1 MRKILGKYVKFRIF
15 ALIALLLCLII
26 IIFQTP
32 AFFTSEAFKGRVVDE
47 VTGKP
52 IPGVVIIASWPLQTE
67 IGGFHPSTVTSVN
80 IEVMEAVTDHDGYFM
95 FTAWGPKLNT
105 NLDAMRSGNPFL
117 LVFKRG
123 YLFNL
128 EQNLDGGRMKPRRWQ
143 IVQRSDW
150 NGKTILLKPN
160 NYENDPTQYQFSGF
174 QYLHNMLEI
183 VVWTGWSGEPE
194 RRCYADR
201 VLNMIAEYSA
211 QRSRYVSLGIDPKIY
226 NPIDRAVEQDVNCK
240 IR

>member
-1 MRKILGKYVKFRIF
+1 MRSRVLALL
-15 ALIALLLCLII
+15 ALICVLII
-26 IIFQTP
+26 IIFMTP
-32 AFFTSEAFKGRVVDE
+32 AFFMGEAFKGRIIDE
-47 VTGKP
+47 ATGKP
-52 IPGVVIIASWPLQTE
+52 VQGAVVVASWPLQTE
-67 IGGFHPSTVTSVN
+67 IGGFHPSTITTIN
-80 IEVMEAVTDHDGYFM
+80 IEVMEAVTDHNGYFM
-95 FTAWGPKLNT
+95 FPAWGPKLNT

-150 NGKTILLKPN
+150 NGKMILLKPN

-174 QYLHNMLEI
+174 QYLHNMLED
-183 VVWTGWSGEPE
+183 VVWTGVAWEERE
-194 RRCYADR
+194 RRCYAER
-201 VLNMIAEYSA
+201 VSNMIAEYSA

-226 NPIDRAVEQDVNCK
+226 NPIDRAVEQDVICK
-240 IR
+240 NG